1 MDKVM
6 LKKYIKSF
14 ATNVA
19 LAVMM
24 ATLALTYI
32 PLVIEGKGYLIL
44 AICDVICVVAD
55 TNFAIKDWKKIK
67 AMLAEPEKADESAN

>member
-1 MDKVM
+1 MDKTK
-6 LKKYIKSF
+6 LKKRIKSF

-32 PLVIEGKGYLIL
+32 PIVIQGQGYWVL
-44 AICDVICVVAD
+44 AACDVICAVAD
-55 TNFAIKDWKKIK
+55 TYFAVSDWKKIK

>member
-1 MDKVM
+1 MDNAK

-24 ATLALTYI
+24 TALALTYI
-32 PLVIEGKGYLIL
+32 PIVIQGQGYLAL
-44 AICDVICVVAD
+44 AVCDVICAVAD
-55 TNFAIKDWKKIK
+55 TYFAVSDWKKIK
-67 AMLAEPEKADESAN
+67 AMLMEEKINVEE

>member
-1 MDKVM
+1 MDKTK
-6 LKKYIKSF
+6 LKKRIQSF

-24 ATLALTYI
+24 TTLALTYI
-32 PLVIEGKGYLIL
+32 PIVIEGQGYWAL
-44 AICDVICVVAD
+44 AVCDVICAVAD
-55 TNFAIKDWKKIK
+55 TCFAVSDWKKIK

>member
-19 LAVMM
+19 LSVMM

-32 PLVIEGKGYLIL
+32 PLVIEGNGYLLL

-55 TNFAIKDWKKIK
+55 TCFAVNDWKKIK